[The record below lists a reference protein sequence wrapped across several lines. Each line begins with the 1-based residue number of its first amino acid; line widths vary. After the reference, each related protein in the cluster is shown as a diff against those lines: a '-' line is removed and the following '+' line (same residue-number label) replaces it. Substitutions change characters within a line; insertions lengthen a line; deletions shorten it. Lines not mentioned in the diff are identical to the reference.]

1 MAYPVV
7 EKQRRGQRERIGE
20 ELNLVP
26 FIDMLVVLLT
36 FLLMTATILQ
46 TAIIELS
53 LPKSGVGA
61 GESSSSN
68 PLASQPLTLS
78 VVITDK
84 GLQVIGGGGKLPPIP
99 KKGGKYDFDKLTEQL
114 EKVKDK
120 YPTQT
125 AVIITSESN
134 IIYDYIIKTM
144 DSCLLAGL
152 PDISLSGR
160 IS

>member
-7 EKQRRGQRERIGE
+7 AKQRRGERERIGE
-20 ELNLVP
+20 DLNLVP

-36 FLLMTATILQ
+36 FLLLTATVLQ

-53 LPKSGVGA
+53 LPTSGTGS
-61 GESSSSN
+61 GNESDN
-68 PLASQPLTLS
+68 PLANQPLTLS
-78 VVITDK
+78 IAITDK

-99 KKGGKYDFDKLTEQL
+99 KKGGKYDFDKLIEQL
-114 EKVKDK
+114 ELIKEE
-120 YPTQT
+120 YPSQT
-125 AVIITSESN
+125 AIIIVSESN

-144 DSCLLAGL
+144 DACLVAGI

-160 IS
+160 IA

>member
-7 EKQRRGQRERIGE
+7 AKQRRFEREKIGE

-36 FLLMTATILQ
+36 FLLITVTILQ

-53 LPKSGVGA
+53 LPTSASGA
-61 GESSSSN
+61 GSTLEN
-68 PLASQPLTLS
+68 PMEGQPLTLS
-78 VVITDK
+78 IAITDK

-99 KKGGKYDFDKLTEQL
+99 KKGGKYNFEKLSEQL
-114 EKVKDK
+114 KMVKEE
-120 YPTQT
+120 YPGQT
-125 AVIITSESN
+125 AVIIVSESN

-144 DSCLLAGL
+144 DVCLEAGM

-160 IS
+160 IA